1 LKETTRDFFVGSGSI
16 VALVGLGALMMW
28 FGELEWL
35 FEKRYEL
42 TINTDH
48 AAGLQPGSRVEL
60 NGVRIG
66 VIDDL
71 TILETPADPRYPLE
85 FVVLI
90 NEGIRVPQDVVLRAT
105 EPLIAGGATLRF
117 FVEDMS
123 TAGPALPTDG
133 TAMLVDHIRTPLEE
147 ITAELD
153 LRMEPVVRALEDF
166 DQLADTYLALGRN
179 LNELVRPQGTDG
191 VDGQEPNIRTA
202 VTRLNQV
209 LARADEA
216 LTLARDW
223 LGDEQL
229 RANTKSAIEKATTL
243 IDKATS
249 AVNRFAE
256 LADNLEADADDLA
269 KRTVSVFDQLSV
281 TLEEIHRLT
290 RLATEGEGTIAQLLK
305 NPDLYNALHDSAVR
319 LERAIDEATLLMQ
332 KFRAEGIPVHF

>member
-1 LKETTRDFFVGSGSI
+1 VTLKETTRDLFVGIGSI
-16 VALVGLGALMMW
+16 VALLGLGALMMW

-35 FEKRYEL
+35 FQKRYVL

-66 VIDDL
+66 VITDL
-71 TILETPADPRYPLE
+71 TILESPADPRYPLE
-85 FVVLI
+85 FI
-90 NEGIRVPQDVVLRAT
+90 TRIDEGTRIPQDVILRST
-105 EPLIAGGATLRF
+105 EPLIGGSATLRLL
-117 FVEDMS
+117 VEDMS
-123 TAGPALPTDG
+123 TARPALPTDG
-133 TAMLVDHIRTPLEE
+133 TAMLRDHISTPIEQ
-147 ITAELD
+147 IAAELD
-153 LRMEPVVRALEDF
+153 SRMEPLLHALDQF
-166 DQLADTYLALGRN
+166 NQLADTYGALGRN
-179 LNELVRPQGTDG
+179 LNELVRPQGAG
-191 VDGQEPNIRTA
+191 EEPNIRTA
-202 VTRLNQV
+202 VTRLNHV

-229 RANTKSAIEKATTL
+229 RSNTKTAIEKATIL

-249 AVNRFAE
+249 AVDRFAE
-256 LADNLEADADDLA
+256 LADHLDADADALV
-269 KRTVSVFDQLSV
+269 KRTVSVFDQLSM

-290 RLATEGEGTIAQLLK
+290 RLATEGKGTIAQLLN

>member
-1 LKETTRDFFVGSGSI
+1 
-16 VALVGLGALMMW
+16 
-28 FGELEWL
+28 
-35 FEKRYEL
+35 
-42 TINTDH
+42 
-48 AAGLQPGSRVEL
+48 
-60 NGVRIG
+60 
-66 VIDDL
+66 
-71 TILETPADPRYPLE
+71 
-85 FVVLI
+85 
-90 NEGIRVPQDVVLRAT
+90 
-105 EPLIAGGATLRF
+105 
-117 FVEDMS
+117 MS

-133 TAMLVDHIRTPLEE
+133 TAMLIGHIRTPLDE

-153 LRMEPVVRALEDF
+153 LRMEPVLQALEDF

-256 LADNLEADADDLA
+256 LADNLEAEADVLA

>member
-1 LKETTRDFFVGSGSI
+1 MTLKETTRDFFVGIGSI
-16 VALVGLGALMMW
+16 VALLGLGALMMW

-35 FEKRYEL
+35 FEKRYVL

-66 VIDDL
+66 VITDL
-71 TILETPADPRYPLE
+71 TILENPTDPRYPLE
-85 FVVLI
+85 FVARI
-90 NEGIRVPQDVVLRAT
+90 DEGTRIPQDVVLRST
-105 EPLIAGGATLRF
+105 DPLIGGGATLRF

-133 TAMLVDHIRTPLEE
+133 KARLIGHISTPLDQ
-147 ITAELD
+147 IAAELD
-153 LRMEPVVRALEDF
+153 SRTEPLLHAL
-166 DQLADTYLALGRN
+166 DQFNELADTYLALGRN
-179 LNELVRPQGTDG
+179 LNELVRPQGADG
-191 VDGQEPNIRTA
+191 EEPNIRTA

-229 RANTKSAIEKATTL
+229 RSNTKTAIEKATIL

-249 AVNRFAE
+249 AVDRFAE
-256 LADNLEADADDLA
+256 LADNLDADADALA
-269 KRTVSVFDQLSV
+269 KRTVSVFDQLSM

-290 RLATEGEGTIAQLLK
+290 RLATEGEGTIAQLLN
-305 NPDLYNALHDSAVR
+305 NPDLYNALNDSAVR